1 MICKHY
7 KIDVFVVVV
16 LTSTSTDQCIRK
28 QGYHRLFRW
37 WCFWITVC
45 PKLLLAENYLVILVQ
60 TLRRNIPRSYQD
72 TYDGKFF
79 LNFLNISKNFFCI
92 VYRNIFNLLYYII
105 FLFLI
110 LLNYKSLTENGMET
124 RDMDNKVYKSVNN
137 NISLLLISIELSLS
151 SNYNRFTIAIK
162 LIKHAI
168 LINIANNSFLN
179 YNVINNRI
187 FLCQIR

>member
-1 MICKHY
+1 
-7 KIDVFVVVV
+7 
-16 LTSTSTDQCIRK
+16 
-28 QGYHRLFRW
+28 
-37 WCFWITVC
+37 
-45 PKLLLAENYLVILVQ
+45 
-60 TLRRNIPRSYQD
+60 
-72 TYDGKFF
+72 
-79 LNFLNISKNFFCI
+79 
-92 VYRNIFNLLYYII
+92 
-105 FLFLI
+105 
-110 LLNYKSLTENGMET
+110 MET

-151 SNYNRFTIAIK
+151 SNYNRFTIAIE